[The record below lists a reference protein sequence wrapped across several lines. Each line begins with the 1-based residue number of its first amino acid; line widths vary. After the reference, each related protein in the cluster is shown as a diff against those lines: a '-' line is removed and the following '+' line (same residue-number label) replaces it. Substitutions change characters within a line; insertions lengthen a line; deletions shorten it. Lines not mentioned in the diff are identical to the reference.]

1 MNRKPPFRPPYR
13 ELAFSGCPKF
23 PRLSLCIAVQL
34 TLLALATA
42 DVRADQPVPIN
53 PGLPSSKEA
62 YQQQRNQL
70 IDLDAALRFDA
81 ALSLSPAEKRVGNH
95 LAALRA
101 KLIERYRQE
110 KRFPPAE
117 PFHAVKDE
125 IQKTQLYR
133 LLRTMPKGGVLHIH
147 TSSTAPAE
155 WIVGRGIREPD
166 CYVCW
171 PEDRGDA
178 IRGQLGFY
186 RADKVPPG
194 YQLVATVLKGEPD
207 FPKKLLRLIT
217 INSDD
222 DVLTDLEIWTKFDQV
237 FQRTGG
243 LVSYQPL
250 FEEYYTAAFEA
261 LLADRVTY
269 VELRAGFGSLYDLDG
284 ESCDYRQRAELM
296 WKIRNRVREAHPEF
310 DLKLIYSGHRWAPD
324 QKVWSQLEQAV
335 ELHKAGQKQNFVVG
349 FDLVGEEDTGH
360 RTEFFLPDWIKLK
373 SYLREQQT
381 TLPLYFH
388 DGESDW
394 PKDENLYDAYLLG
407 SRRIGHG
414 FNLFRFPDLEKRM
427 IADGVAV
434 EVCPIS
440 NQQLRYVADLRIHP
454 AAGYL
459 NRGVPCV
466 LSNDD
471 PGILGND
478 GLSYDF
484 WEAVMAWNL
493 DLRAVKQFALN
504 SFAYSAMTG
513 AEKSVAIDA
522 WERSWEQWISRV
534 GGGVAQGKGER

>member
-1 MNRKPPFRPPYR
+1 MKIKPLFLPPHW
-13 ELAFSGCPKF
+13 ELALPGRPKF
-23 PRLSLCIAVQL
+23 PCL
-34 TLLALATA
+34 TLFIAAHLTILALVAA
-42 DVRADQPVPIN
+42 HIRAEEAVSIK
-53 PGLPSSKEA
+53 PGLPSSKDA
-62 YQQQRNQL
+62 YQQQRSQL
-70 IDLDAALRFDA
+70 IRHDAALRFDA
-81 ALSLSPAEKRVGNH
+81 ALRLNPAEKRVDDY
-95 LAALRA
+95 LVALRT
-101 KLIERYRQE
+101 KLIQRYRQE

-117 PFHAVKDE
+117 PFHAVRDE
-125 IQKTQLYR
+125 IQKTQLYQ

-155 WIVGRGIREPD
+155 WIVGRGIHEPD

-171 PEDRGDA
+171 PDNHGDA

-186 RADKVPPG
+186 PADKVPPG
-194 YQLVATVLKGEPD
+194 YQLVATVLRSEPD

-222 DVLTDLEIWTKFDQV
+222 DKLTDLEIWTKFDQV

-269 VELRAGFGSLYDLDG
+269 IELRAGFGSLYDLDG

-296 WKIRNRVREAHPEF
+296 WKIRNRIREAHPEF

-324 QKVWSQLEQAV
+324 QQVWSQLEQAV
-335 ELHKAGQKQNFVVG
+335 ELHKAGERQNFVVG

-373 SYLREQQT
+373 DYLREQQT

-454 AAGYL
+454 AVGYL

-484 WEAVMAWNL
+484 WEAIMAWNL
-493 DLRAVKQFALN
+493 DLRAVKQLALN
-504 SFAYSAMTG
+504 SLVYSAMNE
-513 AEKSVAIDA
+513 AEKPPVIGA
-522 WERSWEQWISRV
+522 WEKTWGEWISRV
-534 GGGVAQGKGER
+534 DGRIERGEGQR